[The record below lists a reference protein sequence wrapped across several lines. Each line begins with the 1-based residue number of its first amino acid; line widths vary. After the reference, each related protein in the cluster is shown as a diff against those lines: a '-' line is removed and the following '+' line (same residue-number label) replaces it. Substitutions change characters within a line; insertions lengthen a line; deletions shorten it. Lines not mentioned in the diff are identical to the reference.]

1 MNPSRI
7 FVERPIMTTLFMTFL
22 FMMGVLGYIRL
33 PVSDM
38 PDVDFPTI
46 TVKAAFPGTNPET
59 MANIVAVPLEKQFMQ
74 IPGLHKVTSQNTL
87 GSTQIVLNFDLSRNI
102 DLAAVDVQSAI
113 FQAQAFLPP
122 DLPTPPSYQKVN
134 PSDTPVMYI
143 CLMSES
149 VDLAEIYKYGFT
161 LLAQRLSMVDGVA
174 QVLVYGTPYA
184 ARIDIDP
191 YLVSTMGFDWP
202 TLAQDVALSTPDLPT
217 GQLDGFKRS
226 WIVSSKA
233 NLQSADEFAPV
244 IIRWENGMPVRLEDI
259 GKPIDSLDNIRI
271 GVKYFDKGE
280 NKNGISTVVL
290 AILKQAGANTV
301 RLSELVNK
309 ELPILTKQLPASIRM
324 IIMHDKAETI
334 RSSIDEV
341 EITLTI
347 AFVLVTLVIFIYLG
361 SPMDT
366 FIPALAMPMSIM
378 MTFWFMDILG
388 YTVDNLSLLALI
400 LATGFIVDDAIVV
413 LENIV
418 HHMEMGVSRWRAS
431 IEGSKQIG
439 FTIVSMT
446 LSLVAVFIPL
456 VYMEGIIGK
465 LFLEFS
471 IVLIIVILSSGF
483 ISLTLTPMLCSRFL
497 TLKKEGKKGFAK
509 ISETL
514 NTKFNRLYERSLRR
528 AIHWKKTILLIGA
541 MNVILSLV
549 IGYLLPK
556 DFLPDDDVG
565 FIQGYTLGQEG
576 ASPIEMSNLQDVA
589 AAAIKDDP
597 NIQSM
602 ISIFGFPQTN
612 QGILYLSLIPYNDRT
627 VPNTLQHLQ
636 TLLRKVPG
644 VNSYLKNVPLINL
657 NIGSISRG
665 QYQYTLSGWNS
676 KDVFNAA
683 ELLTEK
689 MKLMP
694 ELQAVNNDMQI
705 HTPQVAFDIL
715 REAASSYGITA
726 TDVQNALLYAYSG
739 NRVARIH
746 TPYDQYDVITE
757 VPISEQRQV
766 PDLKSVWLTNSNT
779 GDLVPMG
786 AIADWSV
793 GVGTSQINHINQ
805 FPASTI
811 AFNLTPGASLGPVL
825 QKVEKEA
832 KAIAPSGVYAEVLG
846 AAQTFKDSISSLGIL
861 FIFSIVA
868 IYIILGILYES
879 FIHPL
884 TIISSLPPAILG
896 GLLTLYVFGLPLNLY
911 GYLGLILLIG
921 IVKKNGILVVD
932 FALENKRIKH
942 ENPENSIID
951 ACIVRFRPIMMTTFA
966 AIMGAVPIVLAS
978 GPGAV
983 GRRSLGYVII
993 GGLLLSQLITLFL
1006 TPVIYLYLDR
1016 WNDKFTFKPEEDH
1029 A

>member
-1 MNPSRI
+1 
-7 FVERPIMTTLFMTFL
+7 MTTLLMAFF
-22 FMMGVLGYIRL
+22 FMMGVLSFMRL

-38 PDVDFPTI
+38 PNVDFPTI

-74 IPGLHKVTSQNTL
+74 IPGLQKVTSQNTL

-113 FQAQAFLPP
+113 YQAQAFLPP

-143 CLMSES
+143 SLMSES
-149 VDLAEIYKYGFT
+149 IDLAEIYKYSFT

-184 ARIDIDP
+184 ARIDMDP
-191 YLVSTMGFDWP
+191 YLVSTMGLDWP
-202 TLAQDVALSTPDLPT
+202 TLANDISLSTPDLPT
-217 GQLDGFKRS
+217 GQLDGFERS

-233 NLQSADEFAPV
+233 NLQSAAEFAPI
-244 IIRWENGMPVRLEDI
+244 IIRWQDGMPVRLEDI
-259 GKPIDSLDNIRI
+259 GHPIDSLDNIRI
-271 GVKYFDKGE
+271 GVKYFDKE
-280 NKNGISTVVL
+280 ESKNGTPTVVL
-290 AILKQAGANTV
+290 AILKQAGANAV
-301 RLSELVNK
+301 LLSELVHK
-309 ELPILTKQLPASIRM
+309 QLPILAKQLPASIKM
-324 IIMHDKAETI
+324 NIMYDKAVTI
-334 RSSIDEV
+334 KSSIDEV
-341 EITLTI
+341 ELTLII
-347 AFVLVTLVIFIYLG
+347 AFVLVTLVIFVYLG

-418 HHMEMGVSRWRAS
+418 HHMEAGMGRWKAS

-456 VYMEGIIGK
+456 VYMQGIIGK

-471 IVLIIVILSSGF
+471 IVLIVVILCSGF

-497 TLKKEGKKGFAK
+497 ALKKEGKKGFAK

-514 NTKFNRLYERSLRR
+514 NTKFNSLYEKSLRK
-528 AIHWKKTILLIGA
+528 AIHYRKTILLVGVV
-541 MNVILSLV
+541 NVILSFV

-565 FIQGYTLGQEG
+565 FIQGYTLAQEG
-576 ASPIEMSNLQDVA
+576 TSPLEMSNLQDSA
-589 AAAIKDDP
+589 ANAIKNDP
-597 NIQSM
+597 NIRSM
-602 ISIFGFPQTN
+602 ISVFGFPQTN
-612 QGILYLSLIPYNDRT
+612 QGILYLNLIPYEERT

-636 TLLRKVPG
+636 TTLKKVPG
-644 VNSYLKNVPLINL
+644 INSFLKNIPLINL

-665 QYQYTLSGWNS
+665 QYQYTLSGWNG
-676 KDVFNAA
+676 KDVYSATD
-683 ELLTEK
+683 LLTEK
-689 MKLMP
+689 MKAMP
-694 ELQAVNNDMQI
+694 ELQAVNNDLQI
-705 HTPQVAFDIL
+705 NTPQVAFDIL

-746 TPYDQYDVITE
+746 TPFDQYDVIPE
-757 VPISEQRQV
+757 VPINLQRKL
-766 PDLKSVWLTNSNT
+766 PDLKGIWLKNSNT
-779 GDLVPMG
+779 GDMVPMG
-786 AIADWSV
+786 AIANWDV
-793 GVGTSQINHINQ
+793 GVGTSQVNHINQ
-805 FPASTI
+805 FPSSTI
-811 AFNLTPGASLGPVL
+811 AFNLTPGSSLGPVL
-825 QKVEKEA
+825 EKIEKTA
-832 KAIAPSGVYAEVLG
+832 KEIAPSGVYAEVLG
-846 AAQTFKDSISSLGIL
+846 AAQTFKDSVSSLGIL

-884 TIISSLPPAILG
+884 TILSSLPPAILG
-896 GLLTLYVFGLPLNLY
+896 GLLTLYILGLPLNLY

-932 FALENKRIKH
+932 FALDNKRTKH
-942 ENPENSIID
+942 EDPENSILD

-1006 TPVIYLYLDR
+1006 TPVIYLYLDK
-1016 WNDKFTFKPEEDH
+1016 WNDKFTFKTEKENV
-1029 A
+1029 